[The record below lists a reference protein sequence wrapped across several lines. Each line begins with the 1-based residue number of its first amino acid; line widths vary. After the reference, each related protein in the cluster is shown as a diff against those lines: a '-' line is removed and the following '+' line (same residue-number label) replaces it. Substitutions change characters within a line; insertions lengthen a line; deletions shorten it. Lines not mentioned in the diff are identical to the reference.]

1 MPRLRASDPV
11 RSSDVTTFLGGGSV
25 VRRAVL
31 DQVGPLPGDFFF
43 AHEETDL
50 AWRALDAGWRIRYDA
65 GSAMCHPTT
74 PPSRHAVYYRM
85 NARNR
90 VWLAR
95 RNLPL
100 PLVPVYL
107 GVWTALTVARVHD
120 RASLLRVG
128 PGLPRGVAQR
138 PRPAAAHV
146 VVDGAADDP
155 ARPPAGDLRRPRGPS
170 PAPDP
175 RVPGT
180 RRRRGSYTTRTL
192 EEDDDAGSGRAR
204 AAHRR

>member
-1 MPRLRASDPV
+1 
-11 RSSDVTTFLGGGSV
+11 
-25 VRRAVL
+25 VL
-31 DQVGPLPGDFFF
+31 DQVGPLPGSFFF

-65 GSAMCHPTT
+65 GATMCHPTT
-74 PPSRHAVYYRM
+74 PPSRHAVYFRM

-120 RASLLRVG
+120 RASLLVWARGFWEGWRTDPG
-128 PGLPRGVAQR
+128 PRR
-138 PRPAAAHV
+138 PMSWSTVLRMTRL
-146 VVDGAADDP
+146 G
-155 ARPPAGDLRRPRGPS
+155 RPP
-170 PAPDP
+170 
-175 RVPGT
+175 VI
-180 RRRRGSYTTRTL
+180 
-192 EEDDDAGSGRAR
+192 
-204 AAHRR
+204 